1 VGRRDRFFLF
11 QILLSNIPTTAKTS
25 SRTQQ
30 KNICLRNLLRTPLLA
45 NQPLKPKK
53 QKNKA
58 LSPSLSVSIF
68 DVSVCACVR
77 HFISSHFFLALR
89 FLLISFLFS
98 LSPLRFRIALYI
110 FTCRSSF
117 FFSLSHGIH
126 LPFPGGVRCFL
137 FSFFLFNFFPLV
149 LSGRAHT
156 CPPLYAPQRAHTH
169 THAHHKGVCCVVWI
183 LFGWWLLLC
192 VCGSVRPGGGEGRFQ
207 KKSNRFPFFAWGG
220 AGIGASLSVAP
231 RFHMARQ
238 QMHPPYRCV
247 FFHFVSCSCFFF
259 FVCFARFTAFVAHMG
274 ASSLCDVSFVGFQ
287 TSLLSVFS
295 FFPSLSPI
303 FFLFFRSGR
312 RKESRKK
319 LRKGGGGVEE
329 GTTEREIVLRDA
341 FAYCFGVELCSRC
354 LSLALVSLF
363 L

>member
-110 FTCRSSF
+110 FYLSVVFFSRSSTGHPTPVRLF
-117 FFSLSHGIH
+117 FVFLLLSFSGVLSH
-126 LPFPGGVRCFL
+126 
-137 FSFFLFNFFPLV
+137 
-149 LSGRAHT
+149 HT
-156 CPPLYAPQRAHTH
+156 TTTPA
-169 THAHHKGVCCVVWI
+169 HAHS
-183 LFGWWLLLC
+183 L
-192 VCGSVRPGGGEGRFQ
+192 
-207 KKSNRFPFFAWGG
+207 
-220 AGIGASLSVAP
+220 AS
-231 RFHMARQ
+231 
-238 QMHPPYRCV
+238 HPPHGWAC
-247 FFHFVSCSCFFF
+247 
-259 FVCFARFTAFVAHMG
+259 G
-274 ASSLCDVSFVGFQ
+274 
-287 TSLLSVFS
+287 
-295 FFPSLSPI
+295 
-303 FFLFFRSGR
+303 
-312 RKESRKK
+312 K
-319 LRKGGGGVEE
+319 
-329 GTTEREIVLRDA
+329 
-341 FAYCFGVELCSRC
+341 
-354 LSLALVSLF
+354 
-363 L
+363 

>member
-1 VGRRDRFFLF
+1 MIKALF
-11 QILLSNIPTTAKTS
+11 QRFARVVYFVFIFSTKPASAASSFSLFFFGGKRWVAVTGFFFVSNPPLQHPHNSENVVKNATK
-25 SRTQQ
+25 

-137 FSFFLFNFFPLV
+137 FSFFLFNFFPPP
-149 LSGRAHT
+149 LSGRAHL
-156 CPPLYAPQRAHTH
+156 PAGRERGVFKRRA
-169 THAHHKGVCCVVWI
+169 I
-183 LFGWWLLLC
+183 DSLFCLGL
-192 VCGSVRPGGGEGRFQ
+192 
-207 KKSNRFPFFAWGG
+207 WGG
-220 AGIGASLSVAP
+220 L
-231 RFHMARQ
+231 ARLCPW
-238 QMHPPYRCV
+238 HPVSTWLVSKCIPPYRSVCV
-247 FFHFVSCSCFFF
+247 FFICFVLFVSFFRLF
-259 FVCFARFTAFVAHMG
+259 RALYSFRRSHGGELFSLPCVMFLLL
-274 ASSLCDVSFVGFQ
+274 ASRRLFC
-287 TSLLSVFS
+287 L
-295 FFPSLSPI
+295 
-303 FFLFFRSGR
+303 FLFFLLSAIFFSLLPLGEQ
-312 RKESRKK
+312 KGRKK
-319 LRKGGGGVEE
+319 EKKLQRGRSRRRNEQKEN
-329 GTTEREIVLRDA
+329 VLRDA
-341 FAYCFGVELCSRC
+341 FAYCFWGG
-354 LSLALVSLF
+354 AL
-363 L
+363 